1 MLSVR
6 FLGHSSSEIAR
17 EVYLHSTPS
26 DPRAAVEKVDELL
39 NRRKL
44 TEVRENWGE
53 GTLVNQ

>member
-6 FLGHSSSEIAR
+6 LLGHSFSKIAR

-26 DPRAAVEKVDELL
+26 DARADVEKVDELL

-44 TEVRENWGE
+44 TEVPENWGE